1 MKDAFTP
8 MSSADG
14 LPVSLKASPYVSNWI
29 KIGVADG
36 GYIEIFSGKVE
47 LGQGI
52 LTAIAQIAADELRVP
67 LAQIKMVG
75 AKTGRS
81 PDESMTSNSLSIQ
94 HSGMSIRAVCRQ
106 VRQMFARAVEE
117 KHHLKDHTVVAR
129 RGGFYVDDHYYGSY
143 QDLSLLVD
151 LNVRVAVQD
160 PQSGDSLAYGLVGKD
175 QISFGMAEKTNG
187 GYGFIH
193 NMPMEGGL
201 HASMLRPPSINA
213 KLRSL
218 DTSSLDMTGI
228 FKIVRDGSLVGVL
241 AEKEYIAQRAVVQ
254 LAAVAVWEEFESLP
268 EQDHLASWLRSRPCA
283 TTVQTKN
290 VPDQAVSRGIVKTR
304 TYAAD
309 YLKPFIKH
317 ASIGPSCGYALYDE
331 NKKLQVWTHSQGI
344 YNLRADLALAF
355 DMQPDDIVVAHVP
368 GSGCYGHNGA
378 DDAAFDAAWMC
389 RHAQGRLVRVQWS
402 RADELCWSPQGP
414 AMSIHL
420 EADVDASGGITDWRH
435 TVWGPGHSL
444 RPGRAA
450 TPAVLGT
457 WYMEHP
463 SPVLSAINA
472 PVAVGGGTER
482 NIEPLY
488 AIHCSALTCHRV
500 VDMPIRTSSLRCL
513 GAFANVFAI
522 ESLIDD
528 IAIDHGIDPI
538 DYRIGMLTDE
548 RAIEALGAV
557 RKISGWNERQAGH
570 EDGSTTG
577 FGIGFA
583 RYKNKST
590 YCAVVAEVEITHEV
604 KVKQLFIAVDV
615 GEVINPL
622 GVIQQIEGGA
632 IQATSWAT
640 IEAARFSSKGLIDDD
655 WEKYPIIRFSQI
667 PRIQVKIIPRPT
679 QPPLGCGEAA
689 LAPTAAAIGNA
700 VRNALGVR
708 VRNLPLNFQEI
719 SRAIDVAA

>member
-29 KIGVADG
+29 NIGATDDG
-36 GYIEIFSGKVE
+36 HIEIFSGKVE

-67 LAQIKMVG
+67 LSQIKMVG
-75 AKTGRS
+75 ARTGRS

-94 HSGMSIRAVCRQ
+94 HSGMSVRAVCRQ
-106 VRQMFARAVEE
+106 VRHMFAQAVEE

-129 RGGFYVDDHYYGSY
+129 RGGFYAGDQYYGSY
-143 QDLSLLVD
+143 QNLSPLVD
-151 LNVRVAVQD
+151 LNVRVAPQD
-160 PQSGDSLAYGLVGKD
+160 TSGSDSSTDVLVGKD
-175 QISFGMAEKTNG
+175 QISFGMAEKAG
-187 GYGFIH
+187 GRYGFIH
-193 NMPMEGGL
+193 NMPMQGGL

-213 KLRSL
+213 RLRSL
-218 DTSSLDMTGI
+218 DTSSLDMNGI

-241 AEKEYIAQRAVVQ
+241 AEKEHIAQHTVVQ
-254 LAAVAVWEEFESLP
+254 LAAMAVWEEFESLP
-268 EQDHLASWLRSRPCA
+268 EQGQLGAWLRSRPCA
-283 TTVQTKN
+283 TTVQTKK
-290 VPDQAVSRGIVKTR
+290 VPDQAVSGGIAK

-317 ASIGPSCGYALYDE
+317 ASIGPSCAYARYDE
-331 NKKLQVWTHSQGI
+331 NKKMQVWTHSQGI

-355 DMQPDDIVVAHVP
+355 SMEPDDVVVAHVP

-378 DDAAFDAAWMC
+378 DDAAFDAAWMS
-389 RHAQGRLVRVQWS
+389 RHAEGRLVRVQWS

-420 EADVDASGGITDWRH
+420 EADVDASGAILDWRH

-457 WYMEHP
+457 WYLENP

-488 AIHCSALTCHRV
+488 AINCSALTCHRV

-528 IAIDHGIDPI
+528 IATDHGIDPI

-548 RAIEALGAV
+548 RAIEALAVV
-557 RKISGWNERQAGH
+557 RKISGWNERQAAR
-570 EDGSTTG
+570 EDGATTG

-590 YCAVVAEVEITHEV
+590 YCAVVAEVEVTHEV

-655 WEKYPIIRFSQI
+655 WEKYPIIRFSQV

-719 SRAIDVAA
+719 SRAIEVAA